1 MDTLLRTLV
10 LLTLGGT
17 GLALALLAVKY
28 VLYRKLPST
37 FYYYAWLV
45 VLLRFLLPIPG
56 LVPMEKPQPGAI
68 PPTVQAAPQTAVSPV
83 IPENSAGEIQKQDSQ
98 QEAAPEFN
106 EESPAETMA
115 AAPVGNA
122 PAAERQEREKD
133 SRLPVSLSSPTLWMS
148 IWAAGTVISLL
159 WYVFSYNLF
168 ASEIRRHI
176 RYPMPWDE
184 WVLEGMRGRK
194 PALWRCDGIY
204 SPMLLG
210 LFHPMIIL
218 PEGEFEEQTI
228 RNILRHE
235 LMHYQRWDVLYKWFS
250 VVVFSTQWFNP
261 IAYVMRRELN
271 RACELSCD
279 EMIIRRMNRQEKQ
292 SYGDTLLNLAA
303 SRTLPANLTATTFST
318 EKRNLKERLVQIMKY
333 KISTG
338 TILIAL
344 LIIAA
349 LTACGAALGPR
360 VATTVKEIRT
370 APRNLDSRTPL
381 CDEPLSEWVDRA
393 LVYEISSD
401 TLVYACEADT
411 RMEPGCMTSLAV
423 AMTVLEHCDPEET
436 ATVSD
441 NDFYELPR
449 YATNIRLK
457 SGETVTVGDLI
468 YALLLNNASDA
479 AVTLAE
485 HTAGSVEAF
494 MPMMSR
500 YLERLGCKDT
510 CLTDVLGVAE
520 GQYTTAR
527 DMARLTRKAMEN
539 EFFSQVWACRSY
551 WLPATNQSRERW
563 IYNGNPLF
571 QGTYNYEDTRGITA
585 GLAAGTQ
592 VDAPCTMVFT
602 MRTTDAE
609 PMELLFAVQLR
620 QPEPGEEGYR
630 MEGFRQTLPE
640 ELSRRFR
647 MSRDPSGG
655 LSVEAVPLEQSSL
668 TLSDP
673 LAGYDRSKVHF
684 VKSVDQLLNNIQPGA
699 ILYLEEGEYNLRTAD
714 NYGKQSH
721 YSPYYRWEEVTDGF
735 QLVIQDVEDLT
746 ILGASPVTTQLVTEP
761 RYASVLRF
769 SGCSAL
775 EISNLTMGHTQQ
787 AGYCSGGVVA
797 LERCENVMIRN
808 TGLFGCGTI
817 GVEGWYCSDI
827 TVQSSDIYECS
838 DSGVSFSMCQNIR
851 VEENTFRD
859 IGRSLNNSVFG
870 QMFSL
875 VSCRNACIEENTVTD
890 SQCSELLYASSTTE
904 LSLLSNRFE
913 SGHYLSAFRVEGA
926 PAVVEGCGFGSGFQ
940 TDSWFHSGSSR
951 AVDFDGNSLTEDRLV
966 NMEYR
971 SGLTAPLREEIG
983 QTYREITVTSVDQ
996 LLAAIGSNRTIFVD
1010 APELKLSDAAN
1021 YGGTGSDFY
1030 AWQMSYDGPELMIS
1044 GVENLTIRSVSGK
1057 PEDCRILAE
1066 PRYANVLTFRNCRNV
1081 TISGITAGHTEA
1093 PGSCTGGVL
1102 NFSGCWNPTV
1112 ENCSLFGC
1120 GTWGVEARYCTE
1132 LTVRGCDIYD
1142 CSYGGINL
1150 AFVTGGVIENSLLRE
1165 LEGMGIYGSDCAGIA
1180 ITGCD
1185 FQNNQGSDVTL
1196 LNCTDFTRDG
1206 QTVFNLNQSA

>member
-17 GLALALLAVKY
+17 GLTLALLAVKY
-28 VLYRKLPST
+28 VLYRKLPNT
-37 FYYYAWLV
+37 IYYYAWLV

-56 LVPMEKPQPGAI
+56 LVPMERPQPAAI
-68 PPTVQAAPQTAVSPV
+68 PTAVQSAPRTTVSPA
-83 IPENSAGEIQKQDSQ
+83 IPENSAGTIPTQDFQPPAESV
-98 QEAAPEFN
+98 FN
-106 EESPAETMA
+106 GESPAEILPTGPT
-115 AAPVGNA
+115 APE
-122 PAAERQEREKD
+122 AERQQD
-133 SRLPVSLSSPTLWMS
+133 SRFPVSLSSPTLWMS

-176 RYPMPWDE
+176 RYPMSLDE
-184 WVLEGMRGRK
+184 WVPEGMKGRK
-194 PALWRCDGIY
+194 PDLWRCDGIY

-218 PEGEFEEQTI
+218 PEGEFEERTLH
-228 RNILRHE
+228 NILRHE
-235 LMHYQRWDVLYKWFS
+235 LMHHQRRDVLYKWFS
-250 VVVFSTQWFNP
+250 VVVFSVQWFNP
-261 IAYVMRRELN
+261 VTYVIRRELN

-279 EMIIRRMNRQEKQ
+279 EMIIRRMDRQEKQ

-303 SRTLPANLTATTFST
+303 SRTLPANLTATTYST

-360 VATTVKEIRT
+360 MAVTVNEMRT
-370 APRNLDSRTPL
+370 APRNLDAKTPL
-381 CDEPLSEWVDRA
+381 CDEPLSEWVNRA
-393 LVYEISSD
+393 MVYEISSD
-401 TLVYACEADT
+401 TLVYACEADD

-423 AMTVLEHCDPEET
+423 AMTVLDQRDIEET
-436 ATVSD
+436 VTISD
-441 NDFYELPR
+441 NDFYALPR
-449 YATNIRLK
+449 NTRNIRLK
-457 SGETVTVGDLI
+457 SGETATVGDLI
-468 YALLLNNASDA
+468 YALLLENAGDA
-479 AVTLAE
+479 AVALAE
-485 HTAGSVEAF
+485 HTSGSVGEF
-494 MPMMSR
+494 LTVMNR
-500 YLERLGCKDT
+500 YLERLGCRDT
-510 CLTDVLGVAE
+510 CLTDVLGIAE
-520 GQYTTAR
+520 GQYTTVR

-539 EFFSQVWACRSY
+539 EFFSQVWASRSY
-551 WLPATNQSRERW
+551 WIPATNQSRERG
-563 IYNGNPLF
+563 ILNGNPLL
-571 QGTYNYEDTRGITA
+571 QNMNGDTDLRQITA

-592 VDAPCTMVFT
+592 ENTPCSMVFT
-602 MRTTDAE
+602 MRTTDPE

-620 QPEPGEEGYR
+620 QQEPDEEGNR
-630 MEGFRQTLPE
+630 MEAFRQGFLE
-640 ELSRRFR
+640 EVCRRFR
-647 MSRDPSGG
+647 MNRDPSGG

-673 LAGYDRSKVHF
+673 LAEYDRSKVRF
-684 VKSVDQLLNNIQPGA
+684 VQSVDGFLNCIAPGA
-699 ILYLEEGEYNLRTAD
+699 VIYLEEGDYNLRTAD

-746 ILGASPVTTQLVTEP
+746 ILGASPATTRLVTEP

-769 SGCSAL
+769 SGCGNL
-775 EISNLTMGHTQQ
+775 EISSLTMGHTQQ
-787 AGYCSGGVVA
+787 AGYCSGGVVS
-797 LERCENVMIRN
+797 LEQCENVRIRN

-817 GVEGWYCSDI
+817 GVEGWYCSDV
-827 TVQSSDIYECS
+827 TVQGNDIYECS
-838 DSGVSFSMCQNIR
+838 NSGVSFSMCQNIR

-870 QMFSL
+870 QIFAL
-875 VSCRNACIEENTVTD
+875 VSCRNVCVRENTVTD

-926 PAVVEGCGFGSGFQ
+926 PAVVAGCGFGTGFQ
-940 TDSWFHSGSSR
+940 TDRWFHGGSSR
-951 AVDFDGNSLTEDRLV
+951 AADLEGAALTEAQLE

-971 SGLTAPLREEIG
+971 PGLTPPLREEIG
-983 QTYREITVTSVDQ
+983 ETYREITVTSVDQ

-1021 YGGTGSDFY
+1021 YGGTGSNFY
-1030 AWQMSYDGPELMIS
+1030 AWQMGYDGPELVIS
-1044 GVENLTIRSVSGK
+1044 GVENLEIRSVSGK
-1057 PEDCRILAE
+1057 PEDCRILAA
-1066 PRYANVLTFRNCRNV
+1066 PRYANVLTFQNCRNV
-1081 TISGITAGHTEA
+1081 TVSGITAGHTEA

-1102 NFSGCWNPTV
+1102 KFSGCWNPAA

-1120 GTWGVEARYCTE
+1120 GTWGVEAQYCTD
-1132 LTVRGCDIYD
+1132 LTVRGCEIYD
-1142 CSYGGINL
+1142 CSYGGIHL

-1165 LEGMGIYGSDCAGIA
+1165 LEGIGIYGSECSGIA
-1180 ITGCD
+1180 VTGCD
-1185 FQNNQGSDVTL
+1185 FRNNQGDDMTL

-1206 QTVFNLNQSA
+1206 LPVFNS